1 MFRKHCACGSLLGAH
16 PTQDPKTYQILAR
29 HAQNRFGLWG
39 SAQTPLKSLRRSPD
53 PIIAR
58 SFLPS
63 AIAASRL
70 LTYMYSH
77 VLIGTPS
84 SISSFPF
91 QAPLTQFL
99 DPHPPVGLHEV
110 CGKIRCQ
117 TTPEYMK
124 KRLPA
129 CGLTI
134 V

>member
-1 MFRKHCACGSLLGAH
+1 M
-16 PTQDPKTYQILAR
+16 YQILAR
-29 HAQNRFGLWG
+29 HAQNLFGLWG
-39 SAQTPLKSLRRSPD
+39 STQTPLRSLRRSPD
-53 PIIAR
+53 PIFAR

-63 AIAASRL
+63 AIAAYRL
-70 LTYMYSH
+70 FTCSH

-129 CGLTI
+129 SGLTT